1 MRWIFALLL
10 LCISALPASAA
21 GPFARAAIEEQGEI
35 VPGQR
40 IHLIVDVFAPDF
52 FTSPPQF
59 PLFDLPDAL
68 VTLPDERAQN
78 SLQTIDGVQYSGI
91 RRTYAIVPEKSGPY
105 VVPPFAIELG
115 YSVEG
120 KPTRTE
126 VMAPSASFTVGG
138 GTRSQGV
145 AFAASGLTLSE
156 SFDRDP
162 ATLKSGD
169 AIVRTITI
177 FARDTQAMLI
187 PPLER
192 PNPSGLQAY
201 AKPPLLKDDVTV
213 DNERGSERVEVLTY
227 VAPSEG
233 SFDIPAATMHWF
245 DIDAHADQTST
256 LPPTKLSVA
265 KADAKSTGIAPVVDK
280 PAERSAS
287 LSTKTIA
294 FAALAVAILAAIA
307 ATIWKRRDALAAL
320 LASYRA
326 SRARPEHAV
335 YRRLLAALDTGTAQE
350 IYDALSN
357 WCRLAGFGSPACW
370 VEQSA
375 DDELSRQYARLQQH
389 LFAREHTAFDAA
401 ALRQAIER
409 VRKARPSPR
418 NNRRQSALPAL
429 NPP

>member
-1 MRWIFALLL
+1 MRWIYALLL
-10 LCISALPASAA
+10 LFGAALPASSAA
-21 GPFARAAIEEQGEI
+21 PFARTAVEEQGEI

-78 SLQTIDGVQYSGI
+78 SVQTIDGVQYSGI

-115 YSVEG
+115 YSVDG
-120 KPTRTE
+120 KPTRAE

-138 GTRSQGV
+138 GTQSQGV
-145 AFAASGLTLSE
+145 AFAASGLTLKE

-162 ATLKSGD
+162 ATLKSGE

-177 FARDTQAMLI
+177 FSRDTQAMLI
-187 PPLER
+187 PPLELH
-192 PNPSGLQAY
+192 NPSGLQAY
-201 AKPPLLKDDVTV
+201 AKPPLLKDGVTV

-280 PAERSAS
+280 PTERSAS
-287 LSTKTIA
+287 LSTRAIA
-294 FAALAVAILAAIA
+294 LAALAVAILAAIT
-307 ATIWKRRDALAAL
+307 ATIWKRRNMITAL
-320 LASYRA
+320 LARYRT
-326 SRARPEHAV
+326 SRARPEHAA
-335 YRRLLAALDTGTAQE
+335 YRQLLAALDTGGAQE
-350 IYDALSN
+350 IYSALTD
-357 WCRLAGFGSPACW
+357 WCRLASLGSPANW

-375 DDELSRQYARLQQH
+375 DDELSRQYYRLQQH

-409 VRKARPSPR
+409 VRKARPFSAGTKHR
-418 NNRRQSALPAL
+418 GALPAL